1 MIGEIY
7 MDNINYIALSRQMA
21 LWKQMDTVSNNMAN
35 MNTAGFKQDDTLFSS
50 YLVQTADAQGIGSAP
65 LYFTEDFGTFQNF
78 AEGAFEETGNV
89 FDVAIQG
96 DGFFCVE
103 TPAGEMYTRKGQFSL
118 SSEGALITNDG
129 ALVLSENNE
138 PIFFAPGEKEITI
151 TESGDVMTENGT
163 IARLKVAHF
172 ADNQKLLK
180 VAGTMF
186 ENVAGN
192 DMTIGTD
199 NMRLAQGAI
208 EKSNVNPIEEMT
220 KLIKVQR
227 SYEYVQQMIDNEHD
241 RLSNTIS
248 TYAQLA

>member
-1 MIGEIY
+1 

-21 LWKQMDTVSNNMAN
+21 LWKQMDAVSNNMAN

-138 PIFFAPGEKEITI
+138 PIFFAPSEKEITI

-199 NMRLAQGAI
+199 NMRFAQGAI
-208 EKSNVNPIEEMT
+208 EKSNVNPLNETT
-220 KLIKVQR
+220 KSIKVQR

>member
-1 MIGEIY
+1 M
-7 MDNINYIALSRQMA
+7 
-21 LWKQMDTVSNNMAN
+21 
-35 MNTAGFKQDDTLFSS
+35 
-50 YLVQTADAQGIGSAP
+50 
-65 LYFTEDFGTFQNF
+65 
-78 AEGAFEETGNV
+78 
-89 FDVAIQG
+89 
-96 DGFFCVE
+96 
-103 TPAGEMYTRKGQFSL
+103 
-118 SSEGALITNDG
+118 ITNDG

-151 TESGDVMTENGT
+151 TESGDVITENGT

>member
-1 MIGEIY
+1 

-21 LWKQMDTVSNNMAN
+21 LWKQMDAVSNNMAN
-35 MNTAGFKQDDTLFSS
+35 MNTAGFKQDDTLFAS
-50 YLVQTADAQGIGSAP
+50 YLVQTPEAAGIGSAP

-78 AEGAFEETGNV
+78 AAGAIVETGNT
-89 FDVAIQG
+89 FDVAIEG
-96 DGFFCVE
+96 DAFFCVE
-103 TPAGEMYTRKGQFSL
+103 TSAGEMYTRKGQF
-118 SSEGALITNDG
+118 ALNADGQIVTNDG
-129 ALVLSENNE
+129 AVVLSENNE
-138 PIFFAPGEKEITI
+138 PFFIAPGEREVVI
-151 TESGDVMTENGT
+151 TESGDVMTENGV
-163 IARLKVAHF
+163 IGRLKLAHF

-192 DMTIGTD
+192 EMQVGTD
-199 NMRLAQGAI
+199 NVRIAQGAI

-227 SYEYVQQMIDNEHD
+227 SYEYVQQMIDNEHE

>member
-1 MIGEIY
+1 

-21 LWKQMDTVSNNMAN
+21 LWKQMDAVSNNMAN

-138 PIFFAPGEKEITI
+138 PIFFAPSEKEITI

>member
-1 MIGEIY
+1 

-21 LWKQMDTVSNNMAN
+21 LWKQMDAVSNNMAN

-65 LYFTEDFGTFQNF
+65 LYFTEDSGTFQNF

-138 PIFFAPGEKEITI
+138 PIFFAPSEKEITI

>member
-1 MIGEIY
+1 

-103 TPAGEMYTRKGQFSL
+103 TPAGEMF
-118 SSEGALITNDG
+118 
-129 ALVLSENNE
+129 
-138 PIFFAPGEKEITI
+138 
-151 TESGDVMTENGT
+151 
-163 IARLKVAHF
+163 
-172 ADNQKLLK
+172 
-180 VAGTMF
+180 
-186 ENVAGN
+186 
-192 DMTIGTD
+192 
-199 NMRLAQGAI
+199 
-208 EKSNVNPIEEMT
+208 
-220 KLIKVQR
+220 
-227 SYEYVQQMIDNEHD
+227 
-241 RLSNTIS
+241 
-248 TYAQLA
+248 

>member
-1 MIGEIY
+1 

-118 SSEGALITNDG
+118 SSEGALVTNDG

>member
-1 MIGEIY
+1 

-78 AEGAFEETGNV
+78 ADGAFEETGNV

-172 ADNQKLLK
+172 ANNQKLLK

>member
-21 LWKQMDTVSNNMAN
+21 LWKQMDAVSNNMAN

-138 PIFFAPGEKEITI
+138 PIFFAPSEKEITI